1 MPLSALLL
9 LVVAAVC
16 HSTWN
21 LLSKRSTDKQAFLW
35 LAIAT
40 TVVLYL
46 PIFVVMFRPMPLVG
60 LVLAGVSGV
69 VEGAYYLLLGSAYA
83 VGDLSVVYP
92 LARGSA
98 PLLVALAALF
108 VLGERPTPAGA
119 AGILLIVAGVYALHL
134 TSFDR
139 KGLLAPILALRQR
152 ASQLALLVGVTI
164 ATYSLIDK
172 IGVGYVNPVLYIYLI
187 FVVAGVVLA
196 PYMLLARRG
205 AIVLEWRANW
215 RTILMASVLFAAA
228 YLVVLVAFTRAQV
241 AYVSA
246 VREMSVVF
254 GAAMGAL
261 ILREPFGDKKVLGAT
276 LIFAGIL
283 CIAVGG

>member
-1 MPLSALLL
+1 MPLSVLLL
-9 LVVAAVC
+9 LVLAAIC

-35 LAIAT
+35 LAVAAA
-40 TVVLYL
+40 VVLYL
-46 PIFVVMFRPMPLVG
+46 PIFIARFRPLAARG
-60 LVLAGVSGV
+60 LVLAGISGV

-83 VGDLSVVYP
+83 RGDLSIVYP

-98 PLLVALAALF
+98 PLLVTLAALLL
-108 VLGERPTPAGA
+108 LGERPTAAGA
-119 AGILLIVAGVYALHL
+119 AGILLIVAGVYAVHL

-139 KGLLAPILALRQR
+139 QGLLRPILALRQR
-152 ASQLALLVGVTI
+152 ASQLALLVGATI

-172 IGVGYVNPVLYIYLI
+172 VGVGYISPALYIYLI
-187 FVVAGVVLA
+187 FLVSGAVLA
-196 PYMLLARRG
+196 PYMLLARRTG
-205 AIVLEWRANW
+205 VVAEWQAHWPSVVL
-215 RTILMASVLFAAA
+215 ASGLFVAA
-228 YLVVLVAFTRAQV
+228 YLLVLVAFTTTQA

-254 GAAMGAL
+254 GAAMGATL
-261 ILREPFGDKKVLGAT
+261 LHEPFGDKKVLGAI

-283 CIAVGG
+283 CIAVAG

>member
-1 MPLSALLL
+1 MSLSALLL
-9 LVVAAVC
+9 LVVAAIC

-21 LLSKRSTDKQAFLW
+21 LLSKRGVDKQAFLW
-35 LAIAT
+35 LAVAAT
-40 TVVLYL
+40 AVLYL
-46 PIFVVMFRPMPLVG
+46 PIFVGFFRPLPPAG
-60 LVLAGVSGV
+60 LALAAVSGA

-83 VGDLSVVYP
+83 RGDLSVVYP

-98 PLLVALAALF
+98 PLLVAVAAL
-108 VLGERPTPAGA
+108 VLLGERPTAVGA
-119 AGILLIVAGVYALHL
+119 VGILVIIVGVYALHL

-139 KGLLAPILALRQR
+139 KGLLAPILTLRQR

-172 IGVGYVNPVLYIYLI
+172 VGVSYINPILYIYLI
-187 FVVAGVVLA
+187 FLVSGVVLA
-196 PYMLLARRG
+196 PYMLLARRR
-205 AIVLEWRANW
+205 AVIAEWRLRW
-215 RTILMASVLFAAA
+215 RTILLASVLFVAA
-228 YLVVLVAFTRAQV
+228 YLLVLVVYTSTQV

-261 ILREPFGDKKVLGAT
+261 ILREPFGDKKLLGAA

-283 CIAVGG
+283 CIAIAG